1 MIKIMEVGCM
11 AKEKVD
17 LRKELRSYK
26 FEFNLL
32 QKIPCSKQ
40 ENRNYQKL
48 LKEGKTLPKDV
59 FSYTYQTG
67 ETSTTDFYTVYEADL
82 SEAEIAEYL
91 TYKKL
96 SLLRTIKNCAVF
108 FTILAVIGIAA
119 YFLFVLSM

>member
-1 MIKIMEVGCM
+1 M
-11 AKEKVD
+11 
-17 LRKELRSYK
+17 
-26 FEFNLL
+26 
-32 QKIPCSKQ
+32 
-40 ENRNYQKL
+40 
-48 LKEGKTLPKDV
+48 KEGKTLPKDV

-96 SLLRTIKNCAVF
+96 SLLITIKNCAVF

>member
-1 MIKIMEVGCM
+1 M

-96 SLLRTIKNCAVF
+96 SLLRTIK
-108 FTILAVIGIAA
+108 I
-119 YFLFVLSM
+119 VLYSLLY

>member
-1 MIKIMEVGCM
+1 M

-32 QKIPCSKQ
+32 QKSPCSKQ